1 MSAAAAFATTLVM
14 NGTERRR
21 RSWGKTFGDALR
33 GFCRLWERERNFR
46 VHAVAASAVVAAGF
60 ALNFRPWEWTA
71 VLLCIAMV
79 IVAEAF
85 NSAIEAL
92 ADAVHPEEH
101 DLIGCAK
108 DVAAAGVLA
117 AALISVAVA
126 GLIAW
131 ARLSAN

>member
-1 MSAAAAFATTLVM
+1 M
-14 NGTERRR
+14 
-21 RSWGKTFGDALR
+21 R
-33 GFCRLWERERNFR
+33 GFCRLWGRERNFR
-46 VHAVAASAVVAAGF
+46 VHVVAAASALAAGF
-60 ALNFRPWEWTA
+60 ALKLRPWEWTA
-71 VLLCIAMV
+71 VLLCIALV

-92 ADAVHPEEH
+92 ADAVHPEDH

-117 AALISVAVA
+117 AAIVSVAIA

-131 ARLSAN
+131 SRLSAN